1 MGAGLVDQPEQNLAL
16 AGEADAPL
24 FQRSLNRVEGHI
36 ARGTI
41 QF

>member
-1 MGAGLVDQPEQNLAL
+1 MRAGLVDQPEQNLAL

-24 FQRSLNRVEGHI
+24 FQRSLNRIEGHI
-36 ARGTI
+36 AQGPF